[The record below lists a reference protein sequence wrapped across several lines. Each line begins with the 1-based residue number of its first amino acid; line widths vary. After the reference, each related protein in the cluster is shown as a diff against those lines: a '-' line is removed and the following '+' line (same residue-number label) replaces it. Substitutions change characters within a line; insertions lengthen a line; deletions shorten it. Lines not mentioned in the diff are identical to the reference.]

1 MRLTLGPLLVA
12 LPLLSQIVA
21 CGSVETATSSSPSG
35 PITGSGGA
43 ASASSGSGGA
53 GGVASTSTSASV
65 TVGVGGGAASSSA
78 SSASSSSASSSSS
91 TSGSSSG
98 SGGPPPPPLCA
109 LNLSAGHHVFAC
121 DGGISYDVEIP
132 AACTSPGCGLV
143 VDIHGFTM
151 NADLENKGSQ
161 MQALGKKNSYIVVQP
176 SAPGLPASWDQATH
190 APLVY
195 DFVAGLASVLG
206 ADPKRIHVMGFSQ
219 GGGMTWR
226 LLCDHA
232 AFFASASPLGGLAG
246 CEFSGA
252 NAPSQEIPILQV
264 HGRKDAVVSFP
275 NIAIPQR
282 DAALAYWMDGPG
294 VVLEDDGIHKATRYV
309 TAAGTRFELWE
320 HDYLAGSFILGGHCF
335 PGGTDVGASPFQY
348 GCTAPGT
355 FIYGELAM
363 QFFLDHPKP

>member
-1 MRLTLGPLLVA
+1 MMRSSLATLLLAVPLFS
-12 LPLLSQIVA
+12 PIIA
-21 CGSVETATSSSPSG
+21 CGSVEVAPSG
-35 PITGSGGA
+35 TPGA
-43 ASASSGSGGA
+43 STSASSGGA
-53 GGVASTSTSASV
+53 GGSTSTSV
-65 TVGVGGGAASSSA
+65 TVGVGGASSSSASSTSASA
-78 SSASSSSASSSSS
+78 SSASSSAASGTSSASSSVS
-91 TSGSSSG
+91 TG
-98 SGGPPPPPLCA
+98 SGDLPPPPLCA
-109 LNLSAGHHVFAC
+109 LNLSVGHHVFTC
-121 DGGISYDVEIP
+121 EGGINYDVEIP
-132 AACTSPGCGLV
+132 GACAVPGCGLI

-161 MQALGKKNSYIVVQP
+161 MQALGKKNGYIIVQP

-195 DFVAGLASVLG
+195 TFVAGLGSALG

-232 AFFASASPLGGLAG
+232 DYFASASPLGGLAG

-264 HGRKDAVVSFP
+264 HGRKDAVVNFQG
-275 NIAIPQR
+275 IAIPQR

-294 VVLEDDGIHKATRYV
+294 VVLEDDGMHKATRYT

-320 HDYLAGSFILGGHCF
+320 HDYVAGSFILGGHCF
-335 PGGTDVGASPFQY
+335 PGGTDVGVSPFQY
-348 GCTAPGT
+348 GCTAAGT
-355 FIYGELAM
+355 FVYGELAM
-363 QFFLDHPKP
+363 QFFLDHPRL

>member
-1 MRLTLGPLLVA
+1 M
-12 LPLLSQIVA
+12 
-21 CGSVETATSSSPSG
+21 
-35 PITGSGGA
+35 
-43 ASASSGSGGA
+43 
-53 GGVASTSTSASV
+53 
-65 TVGVGGGAASSSA
+65 
-78 SSASSSSASSSSS
+78 
-91 TSGSSSG
+91 
-98 SGGPPPPPLCA
+98 
-109 LNLSAGHHVFAC
+109 C

-132 AACTSPGCGLV
+132 PACASPGCGLIL
-143 VDIHGFTM
+143 DIHGFTM

-176 SAPGLPASWDQATH
+176 SAPGLPPSWDQATH

-195 DFVAGLASVLG
+195 TFTAGLSSILG

-232 AFFASASPLGGLAG
+232 DYFASGSPLGGLAG
-246 CEFSGA
+246 CEFSA
-252 NAPSQEIPILQV
+252 VKAPSQEVPILQV
-264 HGRKDAVVSFP
+264 HGRKDAVVSFQG
-275 NIAIPQR
+275 IAIPQR

-294 VVLEDDGIHKATRYV
+294 VVLEDDGMHKATRYT

-320 HDYLAGSFILGGHCF
+320 HDYVAGSFILGGHCF

-355 FIYGELAM
+355 FVYGELAM

>member
-12 LPLLSQIVA
+12 IASLLQTTA
-21 CGSVETATSSSPSG
+21 CGSVETSTPSTTSS
-35 PITGSGGA
+35 A
-43 ASASSGSGGA
+43 ASSTSGSGGA
-53 GGVASTSTSASV
+53 GGAVSTSASV
-65 TVGVGGGAASSSA
+65 TAGVGGAGG
-78 SSASSSSASSSSS
+78 ASSSSASAAVSSSDAS
-91 TSGSSSG
+91 SGDASSSG
-98 SGGPPPPPLCA
+98 TGGPPPPPLCA
-109 LNLSAGHHVFAC
+109 LSLTAGHHVFAC

-132 AACTSPGCGLV
+132 PACTSPGCGLI

-161 MQALGKKNSYIVVQP
+161 MQALGKKNGYIIVQP

-195 DFVAGLASVLG
+195 TFVAGLASVLG

-226 LLCDHA
+226 LVCDHA
-232 AFFASASPLGGLAG
+232 AFFASGSPLGGLAG

-252 NAPSQEIPILQV
+252 NVPSEEVPILQV
-264 HGRKDAVVSFP
+264 HGRKDAVVSFQ
-275 NIAIPQR
+275 NTALPQR

-294 VVLEDDGIHKATRYV
+294 VVIEQDLTHTATRYV

-320 HDYLAGSFILGGHCF
+320 HDYVAGSFILGGHCF
-335 PGGTDVGASPFQY
+335 PGGTDIGPSPFQY

>member
-1 MRLTLGPLLVA
+1 MRITLGPLLVA
-12 LPLLSQIVA
+12 LPLLSQITA
-21 CGSVETATSSSPSG
+21 CGGVETSTTASTSG
-35 PITGSGGA
+35 AITGAGGA
-43 ASASSGSGGA
+43 ASTSSGSGGA
-53 GGVASTSTSASV
+53 GGISSPSASV
-65 TVGVGGGAASSSA
+65 TVGAGGGAASSSA
-78 SSASSSSASSSSS
+78 SSSAGTTTVSGSSAN
-91 TSGSSSG
+91 SSSG

-109 LNLSAGHHVFAC
+109 TDLSVGHHAFAC
-121 DGGISYDVEIP
+121 NGGITYDVEIP
-132 AACTSPGCGLV
+132 SACAAPGCGFI

-176 SAPGLPASWDQATH
+176 TAPGFPASWDQATH
-190 APLVY
+190 APLVFA
-195 DFVAGLASVLG
+195 FVQGLAGALG

-226 LLCDHA
+226 LLCEHA

-282 DAALAYWMDGPG
+282 DAALAYWMNGPG
-294 VVLEDDGIHKATRYV
+294 VVLEDDGMHKATRYV

-320 HDYLAGSFILGGHCF
+320 HDYVAGSFILGGHCF
-335 PGGTDVGASPFQY
+335 PGGTDVGASPFQF
-348 GCTAPGT
+348 GCAEPGT

>member
-1 MRLTLGPLLVA
+1 MMT
-12 LPLLSQIVA
+12 
-21 CGSVETATSSSPSG
+21 T
-35 PITGSGGA
+35 
-43 ASASSGSGGA
+43 
-53 GGVASTSTSASV
+53 STSTSA
-65 TVGVGGGAASSSA
+65 TVGVGGGASS

-91 TSGSSSG
+91 SSASSSG
-98 SGGPPPPPLCA
+98 SGGPPPPPPLCVTD
-109 LNLSAGHHVFAC
+109 LSVGHHVFAC

-132 AACTSPGCGLV
+132 AACAATGCGFV

-161 MQALGKKNSYIVVQP
+161 MQALGKKNGYVVVQP
-176 SAPGLPASWDQATH
+176 TAPGFPASWDQATH
-190 APLVY
+190 APLVFA
-195 DFVAGLASVLG
+195 FVQGLAAALA

-226 LLCDHA
+226 LLCNHA
-232 AFFASASPLGGLAG
+232 DFFASASPLGGLAG

-252 NAPSQEIPILQV
+252 NIPSQEIPILQV

-275 NIAIPQR
+275 NIAVPQR

-294 VVLEDDGIHKATRYV
+294 VVLEDDGMHKATRYV

-320 HDYLAGSFILGGHCF
+320 HDYVAGNFILGGHCF
-335 PGGTDVGASPFQY
+335 PGGTDVGASVFQY
-348 GCTAPGT
+348 GCTATGT
-355 FIYGELAM
+355 FVYGALAM